1 MPADTLYEDDIVSW
15 SERQAQGIREL
26 ARTRPELSNL
36 LDWENIAEEIETLGR
51 SEWKA
56 VASKLRVALE
66 HILKA
71 YCDPDALSC
80 RVWEGE
86 TNRALAE
93 AREDYRPSMRQ
104 HLDIDAIWQGAF
116 RFAADTLRIYGVR
129 IPPGIPTK
137 SPFEL
142 DQLLD
147 AAFDHRSGLETL
159 LGKSSSSH

>member
-1 MPADTLYEDDIVSW
+1 MPADTLYEDDIVAW
-15 SERQAQGIREL
+15 AEQQAQTIREL

-51 SEWKA
+51 SEWKG

-71 YCDPDALSC
+71 YCDPNALSC

-93 AREDYRPSMRQ
+93 ARDDYRPSMRQ
-104 HLDIDAIWQGAF
+104 HIDIDAVWQSAF
-116 RFAADTLRIYGVR
+116 RLAADTLRLYGVR
-129 IPPGIPTK
+129 IPPGIPPQ

-147 AAFDHRSGLETL
+147 TAFEHRTGLDAL
-159 LGKSSSSH
+159 LGIASSSH

>member
-1 MPADTLYEDDIVSW
+1 MPADTLYEDDIVAWAEQQS
-15 SERQAQGIREL
+15 QAIREL
-26 ARTRPELSNL
+26 VRARPELSNSI
-36 LDWENIAEEIETLGR
+36 DWQNIVEEIETLGR
-51 SEWKA
+51 SELKA
-56 VASKLRVALE
+56 VASHMRVALE

-116 RFAADTLRIYGVR
+116 RFAADTLRIYGIR

-159 LGKSSSSH
+159 LGKPSSSH